1 MADQKVVLYKYMSTE
16 YAVEAIKKQRLFLND
31 GKSFN
36 DPFELTIIQKD
47 SSISRIDD
55 LHILCLTGGYSN
67 KLIWSHYTNSHKGI
81 CLTVSVPKKWVVPVC
96 YTGKRV
102 AFDTDIESQIKK
114 ALKHNNNKYNAK
126 KCSDDPYAM
135 LDKNKKIACIK
146 DQKWAYEREY
156 RLIFN
161 SADVKNPDVGIQIE
175 HKALHFFPVK
185 ITNVYLG
192 VKFWENTEDVQKDIV
207 DACKSIGATIKCMQL
222 STKDYSVH
230 PSKDDVK
237 ARYK

>member
-1 MADQKVVLYKYMSTE
+1 MTID
-16 YAVEAIKKQRLFLND
+16 YATEAIKKQRLFLND
-31 GKSFN
+31 GTAFN
-36 DPFELTIIQKD
+36 DPFELSIIQKD

-102 AFDTDIESQIKK
+102 AFDTDIESEIRK
-114 ALKHNNNKYNAK
+114 ALKHDNNKYNVK
-126 KCSDDPYAM
+126 KCSDAPYAM

-161 SADVKNPDVGIQIE
+161 SDDVKNPDVGIQSDYDGN
-175 HKALHFFPVK
+175 LFFPVT
-185 ITNVYLG
+185 ISNVYLG
-192 VKFWENTEDVQKDIV
+192 VKFEENKDDVQKDIV

-222 STKDYSVH
+222 STKDYSVN
-230 PSKDDVK
+230 PSKADMK
-237 ARYK
+237 ALY